1 MDAAYANLDDLSKN
15 LTGKPYSPN
24 ATGFQAISNSFK
36 AGRLNMQFSDLAYDF
51 KKADLKGE
59 DTSALL
65 SQLDAMGN
73 EIAGLK
79 DHQSRNVLTNGAQVD
94 RGGSRYPT

>member
-1 MDAAYANLDDLSKN
+1 MDTETALQNLHEFTMHQL
-15 LTGKPYSPN
+15 GKPYSPTT
-24 ATGFQAISNSFK
+24 TGVQAIANSFK

-65 SQLDAMGN
+65 FQLDAMGN
-73 EIAGLK
+73 EIAGL
-79 DHQSRNVLTNGAQVD
+79 
-94 RGGSRYPT
+94 